1 MKAKQIGK
9 NNMKK
14 LKVQI
19 IADDSEYKGMNGFV
33 EGVNSL
39 IVAVFIPEQNKIETF
54 DQSDLFAI
62 GYEEV

>member
-1 MKAKQIGK
+1 
-9 NNMKK
+9 MKK

>member
-1 MKAKQIGK
+1 
-9 NNMKK
+9 MKK

-19 IADDSEYKGMNGFV
+19 LAGDSPYKGMNGFV

-39 IVAVFIPEQNKIETF
+39 IVAVFIPELNKIETF